1 MLCTVKKLFFFLFCL
16 RGCCFSFF
24 FISHPAGVC
33 PTKIKIREYIHT
45 HTLDMMVV
53 SSGSPEISENQHA
66 EESSSSAGL
75 DDDDR
80 PHKKVFFF
88 PPYTQRIFFP
98 FFLRDGWIFPHSY
111 IFLASC
117 MYYNAI
123 ITHTRLKID
132 RLSIPYYIYNNDNCI

>member
-1 MLCTVKKLFFFLFCL
+1 MLCTVKKLFFVFLFKGL
-16 RGCCFSFF
+16 VVFLFF

-33 PTKIKIREYIHT
+33 PTKIKIREY
-45 HTLDMMVV
+45 TLDMMVV

-88 PPYTQRIFFP
+88 PLHTTDLLSFFR
-98 FFLRDGWIFPHSY
+98 RDGWIFPHSY
-111 IFLASC
+111 IYFWLAAC
-117 MYYNAI
+117 T
-123 ITHTRLKID
+123 ITL
-132 RLSIPYYIYNNDNCI
+132 L